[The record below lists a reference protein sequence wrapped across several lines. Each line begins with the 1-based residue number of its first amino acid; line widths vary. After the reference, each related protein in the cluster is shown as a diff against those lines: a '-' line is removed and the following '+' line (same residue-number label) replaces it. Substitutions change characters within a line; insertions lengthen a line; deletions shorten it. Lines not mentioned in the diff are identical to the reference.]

1 MSQVSAN
8 LQAVLEAC
16 DCEIE
21 RIEFELT
28 ASGFCWHLWAR
39 GERIFSADS
48 EADPHQLAG
57 ALEATKVLAS
67 MVLGISEPR
76 PSHPSL
82 N

>member
-1 MSQVSAN
+1 MSRIRTE
-8 LQAVLEAC
+8 LETAIENC
-16 DCEIE
+16 ECEIE

-48 EADPHQLAG
+48 SADPHQLAG

-67 MVLGISEPR
+67 MVLGISEPG
-76 PSHPSL
+76 PSYPSM